1 MVMLTPI
8 PSRTHVALHAVV
20 YNPLQSDKEG
30 ENTTR
35 PEGASKNSQEVLR
48 GKWWYSQVQ
57 NKVGSFSWR
66 WRCTRRA
73 NCGDRYRTHRGSF
86 GAHVP
91 HGLRKEW
98 HIMEWRDKKHQ
109 QQFQNQEILDD
120 FRCMDLPLFSILK
133 YTERSDRFGI
143 HEEEAPTE
151 AARPVRPGT
160 SNGASPPTTG
170 ASTTT
175 TMASTG
181 ELKCLGPIRVLDRS
195 TKPAIFHHFSL
206 KIWNEVRG
214 SGRIG
219 GSYGWGM
226 LRKVKERN
234 GDRGYQLPSLPGFVA
249 FAKA

>member
-1 MVMLTPI
+1 MVMLAPI

-20 YNPLQSDKEG
+20 YYPLQRDKEG
-30 ENTTR
+30 ENTSG

-57 NKVGSFSWR
+57 NKVGSFSGR

-98 HIMEWRDKKHQ
+98 HPHGILWKGETRSIRSK
-109 QQFQNQEILDD
+109 QQFQDKSRD
-120 FRCMDLPLFSILK
+120 SFATLF

-181 ELKCLGPIRVLDRS
+181 ELKCLGPIHKTCHVS
-195 TKPAIFHHFSL
+195 SFFS
-206 KIWNEVRG
+206 E
-214 SGRIG
+214 
-219 GSYGWGM
+219 
-226 LRKVKERN
+226 
-234 GDRGYQLPSLPGFVA
+234 DQ
-249 FAKA
+249 